1 MDFGGTPTTYLM
13 MSLALVVFG
22 ILYDQL
28 VSWMERHSWSRGG
41 TSLLVVCGTLVTLAA
56 GSVVIGIDDALLVPG
71 LFAASGT
78 PMIVGS
84 LVRYIL
90 ARAENE
96 RQVAEMAKRLLLEE
110 RDSHDSETS
119 DR

>member
-1 MDFGGTPTTYLM
+1 MDFGATTYLIT
-13 MSLALVVFG
+13 SLALVVFG

-28 VSWMERHSWSRGG
+28 VSWLERKGWSRGG

-56 GSVVIGIDDALLVPG
+56 ASVVIGIDDVLLMLG

-96 RQVAEMAKRLLLEE
+96 RKLEELARKLLEE
-110 RDSHDSETS
+110 KCHDAETA

>member
-1 MDFGGTPTTYLM
+1 MDFGATTYLIT
-13 MSLALVVFG
+13 SLALVVFG

-28 VSWMERHSWSRGG
+28 VSWLERQGWSRGG

-56 GSVVIGIDDALLVPG
+56 ASVVIGIDDVLLMLG

-96 RQVAEMAKRLLLEE
+96 RKVAEMAKRLLLEE